1 MLCFPDEYVL
11 LGSILPLL
19 IHYFSFIFYCHIN
32 PRSFSF
38 FTLFFVCSLLWLV
51 LVIFLNRIWNQT
63 LSWKSFSCAWHV
75 SEMLSPRSFIRFQEL
90 AKDLKKQ
97 IWRCRSITSSP
108 THSECYRWWFLFY
121 NPWRE
126 LLGHSHDYP
135 SLGFW
140 VYEVVI
146 KFAD

>member
-38 FTLFFVCSLLWLV
+38 FTLFFACPLLWLV
-51 LVIFLNRIWNQT
+51 LVVNLNRIWNQT
-63 LSWKSFSCAWHV
+63 QSWKSFFCAWHV
-75 SEMLSPRSFIRFQEL
+75 SEMLSLRTFIPFQEL
-90 AKDLKKQ
+90 AKDLKNKFGVVVQ
-97 IWRCRSITSSP
+97 SPRLHHTESVIDVEFFSKIPNENSS
-108 THSECYRWWFLFY
+108 
-121 NPWRE
+121 
-126 LLGHSHDYP
+126 HSHDYP